1 MHLKVCFM
9 GELVGMYSAFEVPSD
24 AFYKCR
30 VVTFFCLHATSL
42 APHGSPSWAVP
53 EYKLTL
59 KPLSNTG
66 INSLL
71 DGLKVVRHMLSVV
84 GALFAGL

>member
-1 MHLKVCFM
+1 M
-9 GELVGMYSAFEVPSD
+9 GELVGIYSAFEVPSD

-42 APHGSPSWAVP
+42 ASYGSPGWAVP

-59 KPLSNTG
+59 KPLSKAS
-66 INSLL
+66 IDSLL
-71 DGLKVVRHMLSVV
+71 DGLKV
-84 GALFAGL
+84 A